1 MNGKYKTLNFSD
13 EYRSENKGSRKNSD
27 STLECIQTLSTEVGM
42 HSDRESVFP

>member
-1 MNGKYKTLNFSD
+1 MGSTKYYTSPLTNTEVKS
-13 EYRSENKGSRKNSD
+13 KGSRKNSD